1 MWNICEVAVCP
12 SASVSDRAADGID
25 AELLDRYLAHEC
37 SEAEDAIVRRYLM
50 ARPDLATALASFLTE
65 LEDERSR
72 PAPPDARE
80 SWMRLR
86 GRLRETEG
94 DSFPVPGRSR
104 SAGQV
109 TGTKPRHL
117 FALLP
122 SRRNGSGWRRIM
134 YATVAAG
141 LVIVV
146 VFRVARSGG
155 TAPSESQ
162 PPEET
167 FSTANRERAE
177 LRLSDGTRIRLAPA
191 SHIRVAADYGERE
204 RAVYLEGQGYF
215 EVKHDESRP
224 FIVYAGAATARD
236 VGTDF
241 AVRSYPEDRA
251 VQVVVRSGGVAMS
264 GVGLLDA
271 GDVGRLGIDGTSSLT
286 RGVAVDSLLTWL
298 DGRLVFHD
306 APLATVLAELRRW
319 HDVDV
324 HLADPALGTLP
335 FTGVLTDASFRS
347 SISLVAA
354 TLGLLVRNTKDRVT
368 LDRIGGLTP
377 PSLSPAAA
385 HRAR

>member
-1 MWNICEVAVCP
+1 MCEVAVYP
-12 SASVSDRAADGID
+12 SADMSDWAADGID

-50 ARPDLATALASFLTE
+50 ARPDLATALASFLAE

-86 GRLRETEG
+86 VRLRETEG
-94 DSFPVPGRSR
+94 DSLPVPGRPPR
-104 SAGQV
+104 ARQV

-122 SRRNGSGWRRIM
+122 SRGNGSGWRRIV
-134 YATVAAG
+134 YTSVAAG
-141 LVIVV
+141 FVIVAV
-146 VFRVARSGG
+146 YRVAPRDTDPG
-155 TAPSESQ
+155 ESR
-162 PPEET
+162 PPEES
-167 FSTANRERAE
+167 FATANRERAE

-191 SHIRVAADYGERE
+191 SHIRVAADYGEHE

-224 FIVYAGAATARD
+224 FVVYAGGAIARD
-236 VGTDF
+236 VGTEF

-251 VQVVVRSGGVAMS
+251 VQVVVRTGGVAMS

-324 HLADPALGTLP
+324 HLADPALGNLP

-377 PSLSPAAA
+377 SSRSPSAA
-385 HRAR
+385 HPAR

>member
-1 MWNICEVAVCP
+1 MA
-12 SASVSDRAADGID
+12 DRTPGDGID

-50 ARPDLATALASFLTE
+50 ARPDLAMALASFLSD

-72 PAPPDARE
+72 PAPPEARE
-80 SWMRLR
+80 SWVRLR
-86 GRLRETEG
+86 ARLQET
-94 DSFPVPGRSR
+94 DDNSVPGSGVPLGGRR
-104 SAGQV
+104 V
-109 TGTKPRHL
+109 TVTKPRHL

-122 SRRNGSGWRRIM
+122 SRRRGSGWRRIM
-134 YATVAAG
+134 YMTLAAG
-141 LVIVV
+141 LVGAGVFGVV
-146 VFRVARSGG
+146 HHDN
-155 TAPSESQ
+155 APA
-162 PPEET
+162 PPRRPEET
-167 FSTANRERAE
+167 FATANRERAE

-191 SHIRVAADYGERE
+191 SRIRVAADYGEQQ
-204 RAVYLEGQGYF
+204 RAIYLEGEGYF
-215 EVKHDESRP
+215 QVKHDASRP
-224 FIVYAGAATARD
+224 FSVHAGTAVARD
-236 VGTDF
+236 MGTEF
-241 AVRSYPEDRA
+241 AVRSYAEDRA
-251 VQVVVRSGGVAMS
+251 VQVLVRTGAVAMS
-264 GVGLLDA
+264 GVGRLDA

-298 DGRLVFHD
+298 DGRRVFHD
-306 APLATVLAELRRW
+306 APLAIVHAELRRW

-354 TLGLLVRNTKDRVT
+354 TLGLRVRNTRGRVT

-377 PSLSPAAA
+377 SSLSPATA

>member
-1 MWNICEVAVCP
+1 MA
-12 SASVSDRAADGID
+12 DRTPGDGID

-50 ARPDLATALASFLTE
+50 ARPDLALALASFLSD

-80 SWMRLR
+80 SWVRLR
-86 GRLRETEG
+86 ARLQET
-94 DSFPVPGRSR
+94 DDNSVPGSGAPSGGRR
-104 SAGQV
+104 V
-109 TGTKPRHL
+109 TVTKPRHL

-122 SRRNGSGWRRIM
+122 SRRRGSGWRRIM
-134 YATVAAG
+134 YMTLAAG
-141 LVIVV
+141 LVGAG
-146 VFRVARSGG
+146 VFGVAHHDN
-155 TAPSESQ
+155 APAQ
-162 PPEET
+162 PRRPEET
-167 FSTANRERAE
+167 FATANRERAE

-191 SHIRVAADYGERE
+191 SRIRVAADYGEQQ
-204 RAVYLEGQGYF
+204 RAIYLEGQGYF
-215 EVKHDESRP
+215 EVKHDASRP
-224 FIVYAGAATARD
+224 FSVHAGTAVARD
-236 VGTDF
+236 MGTEF
-241 AVRSYPEDRA
+241 AVRSYAEDRA
-251 VQVVVRSGGVAMS
+251 VQVVVRTGAVAMS
-264 GVGLLDA
+264 GVGRLDA
-271 GDVGRLGIDGTSSLT
+271 GDVGRLEIDGTSSLT

-354 TLGLLVRNTKDRVT
+354 TLGLRVRNGKDRVT

-377 PSLSPAAA
+377 SSLSPATA

>member
-1 MWNICEVAVCP
+1 MA
-12 SASVSDRAADGID
+12 DRTPGDGID

-50 ARPDLATALASFLTE
+50 ARPDLAMALASFLSD

-80 SWMRLR
+80 SWARLR
-86 GRLRETEG
+86 ARLHET
-94 DSFPVPGRSR
+94 DDNSVPGSGAPSGGRR
-104 SAGQV
+104 VAV
-109 TGTKPRHL
+109 TKPRHL

-122 SRRNGSGWRRIM
+122 SRRRGSGWRRIM
-134 YATVAAG
+134 YTTLAAG
-141 LVIVV
+141 LVGAG
-146 VFRVARSGG
+146 VFGVARRDN
-155 TAPSESQ
+155 APAQ
-162 PPEET
+162 PRRPEET
-167 FSTANRERAE
+167 FATANRERAE

-191 SHIRVAADYGERE
+191 SHIRVAADYGEQE
-204 RAVYLEGQGYF
+204 RAIYLEGQGYF
-215 EVKHDESRP
+215 EVKHDASRP
-224 FIVYAGAATARD
+224 FSVHAGTAVARD
-236 VGTDF
+236 MGTEF
-241 AVRSYPEDRA
+241 AVRSYADDRA
-251 VQVVVRSGGVAMS
+251 VQVVVRTGAVAMS
-264 GVGLLDA
+264 GVGRLGA

-324 HLADPALGTLP
+324 HLADPALGRLP
-335 FTGVLTDASFRS
+335 FTGVLTDASFSS

-354 TLGLLVRNTKDRVT
+354 TLGLRVRHTKDHVT

-377 PSLSPAAA
+377 SSLSPAAA

>member
-1 MWNICEVAVCP
+1 L
-12 SASVSDRAADGID
+12 SDRAGDGID

-37 SEAEDAIVRRYLM
+37 SEAEDAFVRRYLM
-50 ARPDLATALASFLTE
+50 AHPDLAMALASFLAE
-65 LEDERSR
+65 LEEERSR

-86 GRLRETEG
+86 SRMSETGG
-94 DSFPVPGRSR
+94 DSPPVPGRTQTAR
-104 SAGQV
+104 TV
-109 TGTKPRHL
+109 TRTKRRHL

-122 SRRNGSGWRRIM
+122 AGRGSGWRRIV
-134 YATVAAG
+134 YTTVAAG
-141 LVIVV
+141 LVGVAG
-146 VFRVARSGG
+146 FRVSQRG
-155 TAPSESQ
+155 TAKAEPQ

-167 FSTANRERAE
+167 FATANRERAE

-191 SHIRVAADYGERE
+191 SHIRVAANYGEQE

-215 EVKHDESRP
+215 EVKHDENRP
-224 FIVYAGAATARD
+224 FIVYAGAAIARD
-236 VGTDF
+236 VGTEF
-241 AVRSYPEDRA
+241 AMRSYPEDRA
-251 VQVVVRSGGVAMS
+251 VQVVVRTGGVAMS

-271 GDVGRLGIDGTSSLT
+271 GDVGRLGIDGSSSLT

-306 APLATVLAELRRW
+306 APLAAVLAELRRW

-324 HLADPALGTLP
+324 HLADPALGNLP

-347 SISLVAA
+347 SLNLVAA
-354 TLGLLVRNTKDRVT
+354 TLGLQVRNTKDRVT

-377 PSLSPAAA
+377 LSLSSAAA
-385 HRAR
+385 QRAR

>member
-1 MWNICEVAVCP
+1 VWNTCEIAVCR
-12 SASVSDRAADGID
+12 SATLSDRAADGID

-37 SEAEDAIVRRYLM
+37 SEAEDAFVRRYLM
-50 ARPDLATALASFLTE
+50 AHPDLAMALASFLAE
-65 LEDERSR
+65 LEEERSR
-72 PAPPDARE
+72 PAPPDPRD

-86 GRLRETEG
+86 GRLHETEG
-94 DSFPVPGRSR
+94 DSHPIPGGSPK
-104 SAGQV
+104 AKQV
-109 TGTKPRHL
+109 TATKQRHL

-122 SRRNGSGWRRIM
+122 SRGRGSGWRRIA
-134 YATVAAG
+134 YTTLAAG
-141 LVIVV
+141 LIA
-146 VFRVARSGG
+146 VAGFSVSQRD
-155 TAPSESQ
+155 TAKAESQ
-162 PPEET
+162 PAEES

-191 SHIRVAADYGERE
+191 SHIRVAANYGEQE

-215 EVKHDESRP
+215 EVKHDESHP
-224 FIVYAGAATARD
+224 FIVYAGAAIARD
-236 VGTDF
+236 VGTEF
-241 AVRSYPEDRA
+241 AMRSYPEDRA
-251 VQVVVRSGGVAMS
+251 VQVVVRSGGVDMS

-335 FTGVLTDASFRS
+335 FTGALTDASFRS

-354 TLGLLVRNTKDRVT
+354 TLGLQVRNTKDRVT

-377 PSLSPAAA
+377 PSLSPASP